1 MFSLLTN
8 QQEQLGTISWSY
20 QAPVRAVSYSPAA
33 WKLMLSHPMDKG
45 AWRATVN
52 GVARVG
58 HNLAA
63 KPPTKCTYYH
73 FITFFQLFLQFSVY
87 FLLFVSS
94 IVAWWFSLVVLCL
107 DFFLF
112 GFYSSIICFWFVII
126 IGFIYVDL

>member
-1 MFSLLTN
+1 M
-8 QQEQLGTISWSY
+8 
-20 QAPVRAVSYSPAA
+20 VRAFSPLTFKAIVDRHVLIRASLIAQSIKNQPANSGDWGLIPHLGISPGEGNGNSLMYSC
-33 WKLMLSHPMDKG
+33 LENPMDKG

-94 IVAWWFSLVVLCL
+94 IVA
-107 DFFLF
+107 
-112 GFYSSIICFWFVII
+112 
-126 IGFIYVDL
+126 